1 MDFNLSYLWMNDFD
15 NSAADITLNSPF
27 KQRLKK
33 LFNSAGEFGDSLD
46 EDNSLGPLSYDL
58 DDNRSNSSQSD
69 SSLSLLGVDYFFN
82 TANDSSFYNAS
93 SDNLFFA
100 NFSNIVNST
109 QLSGSSN
116 ETSSVLHELP
126 FPLWLTIIIAVSL
139 TICTVLTVGGN
150 ILVLLAFFVERAI
163 RIPSNYFIASLAAS
177 DLFIGLIS
185 IPFYSVYVLMG
196 RWDLGN
202 VLCDLWLSVDHT
214 VCLVSIY
221 TVLLITIDR
230 FCSVKIAATYR
241 NWRTRTK
248 VIVMVVVTWIIP
260 ALIFFIC
267 IMGWEHFIGY
277 RDMAPYACEVP
288 FLQNP
293 VFNTAL
299 TIGYYWTT
307 IVILF
312 ILYGGIYKT
321 ASDMQKKS
329 EAKQRKMQSMVA
341 MSQAANPCRVV
352 GIAISKT
359 QSTLLS
365 QDKPVT
371 ATQQSALQQQPTDN
385 TNTAMVVVISGNF
398 NTSDPGNRVTTSETT
413 SFSVNN
419 DLAKD
424 DNERSSSPVFDS
436 DEESN
441 NTKVNKKPHISDE
454 PNKKSRGQKGVNK
467 ARKASS
473 KSGRKSVTAAT
484 MAAMITIPKLDPPP
498 QPPSKSHRSQVV
510 SSSSAFS
517 TTNNSN
523 QNSKQ
528 GPDVNSNHDQ
538 EVLITNLITNANF
551 NTECKVEN
559 NQTNILQATPTKI
572 RNSNS
577 GNNITKTTPT
587 LNDEIIITSQILNSK
602 QPPTTLNIK
611 SINVK
616 DDVLIMLDNDE
627 LRFMDESSVATITTP
642 STETPPSSHLV
653 LQSNLETVQEGS
665 TPFVTPEANVKL
677 LPDVVIRRHS
687 ESINLS
693 TAPTCQ
699 YVKPMVE
706 TRVDSV
712 AGDTKTI
719 TRVTTNEESSQPAVT
734 AEGSSGTN
742 DPCSSCSPGA
752 ETSPLPTTLTSATEK
767 MLSKKIS
774 NSSMMSDQ
782 PKMGGEHHS
791 EKSVRKREMV
801 NSIGKRLKMRGK
813 RKRERE
819 RQKSKSENRARKA
832 LRTISFI
839 LGAFFICWT
848 PYHILALVA
857 GFCTNPE
864 GCLNHHLFYFTY
876 FLCYANSPLN
886 PFCYALANQQFK
898 KTFMRILKGD
908 LHRT

>member
-1 MDFNLSYLWMNDFD
+1 MDFNLSNLWFSDTLKAGIM
-15 NSAADITLNSPF
+15 LNSPY
-27 KQRLKK
+27 KRRLKRTYT
-33 LFNSAGEFGDSLD
+33 FPAAEFDESLD
-46 EDNSLGPLSYDL
+46 EDNSLGPPPYDPNL
-58 DDNRSNSSQSD
+58 DDNRSSSSD
-69 SSLSLLGVDYFFN
+69 GFMSFISRGYIFN
-82 TANDSSFYNAS
+82 TINDSSFHNAS
-93 SDNLFFA
+93 LDDLFFG
-100 NFSNIVNST
+100 NFSNIVNGT
-109 QLSGSSN
+109 QSPGSSN
-116 ETSSVLHELP
+116 ETSSEEHELP

-277 RDMAPYACEVP
+277 RDMAPYACQVP

-365 QDKPVT
+365 QDKAVT
-371 ATQQSALQQQPTDN
+371 ATQQSTQQQQPADTS
-385 TNTAMVVVISGNF
+385 TTAVMIVIPGNF
-398 NTSDPGNRVTTSETT
+398 NTSTDTGNRVTTTETT

-419 DLAKD
+419 DPAKD

-441 NTKVNKKPHISDE
+441 NTKVKKPHISDE
-454 PNKKSRGQKGVNK
+454 QSKKPRGQKGGNK
-467 ARKASS
+467 TRKASS
-473 KSGRKSVTAAT
+473 KSSRKSVTAAT

-498 QPPSKSHRSQVV
+498 LPPSKSHRSQVI

-517 TTNNSN
+517 TTNNSY

-528 GPDVNSNHDQ
+528 GHDVNSNHDQ
-538 EVLITNLITNANF
+538 EVLITNLIAAANA
-551 NTECKVEN
+551 ECKVEN
-559 NQTNILQATPTKI
+559 HQVNVPRTLPTKI
-572 RNSNS
+572 QNSSS
-577 GNNITKTTPT
+577 GNNITMATKAPS
-587 LNDEIIITSQILNSK
+587 LSEEIIITSHALNSK
-602 QPPTTLNIK
+602 QPPTTLNVK

-616 DDVLIMLDNDE
+616 DDALIMLDAEE
-627 LRFMDESSVATITTP
+627 LRFMDEGSVATTNTP
-642 STETPPSSHLV
+642 TTETPPGNTLMLHSHLET
-653 LQSNLETVQEGS
+653 LQECS
-665 TPFVTPEANVKL
+665 TPFVTPEANVTT
-677 LPDVVIRRHS
+677 LPDVVIRRQG
-687 ESINLS
+687 ESSNL
-693 TAPTCQ
+693 TAAPMCQ
-699 YVKPMVE
+699 HAKPMVD
-706 TRVDSV
+706 TRVDCV

-719 TRVTTNEESSQPAVT
+719 TRVTTNEEPLQQAVT

-742 DPCSSCSPGA
+742 DPCSSSPGA
-752 ETSPLPTTLTSATEK
+752 ENSQLPTTLTSATERH
-767 MLSKKIS
+767 LSKKVS
-774 NSSMMSDQ
+774 NSSSMMSDQ
-782 PKMGGEHHS
+782 PKMGGEHQT
-791 EKSVRKREMV
+791 EKNVRKREMV

-857 GFCTNPE
+857 GFCTNSE